1 MKFRQAKKLCKTVLE
16 AAKPPTL
23 IKQTITSQKLGPR
36 DSWQIANSILN
47 RSKSVMLTIFNGSV
61 VLSSVSDKV
70 KVFAERFSN
79 NFNCHDSGIL
89 LPAFSSRGNLK
100 LHNIP
105 VRNFAYFLIF
115 SIVSG
120 IHDQLY
126 IFLQLY
132 LIELLEFL

>member
-16 AAKPPTL
+16 AAKPSTL

-36 DSWQIANSILN
+36 DFWQIANSFLN
-47 RSKSVMLTIFNGSV
+47 RGKSVMLTIFNSSV
-61 VLSSVSDKV
+61 MMSSVSDEV
-70 KVFAERFSN
+70 KVFAESFSN
-79 NFNCHDSGIL
+79 NFNCLDSGIL
-89 LPAFSSRGNLK
+89 LPAFPSRNDLK

-105 VRNFAYFLIF
+105 ARNLAFFLIF
-115 SIVSG
+115 SMVSG